1 MSFPTC
7 ATAATRRL
15 GRGLCRGL
23 TAALNFWGVRWAEV
37 SQLKKSKHQLQVCS
51 CNDEN
56 GFHPSP
62 RWFDWF
68 CPYFTERDWCK
79 NGLEQRLADQCALT
93 EPQETKNI
101 TLCQEAEPYFQQG
114 GCSGKKSSGLN
125 RIWTLSQP
133 RASRLVELEQ
143 CSRRAGFKAGSGFYN
158 SSGLHMKK
166 GLAWFIL
173 QLCASQYFIPGS
185 SAQADRAQPV
195 DAPAG
200 LVSRQ
205 SHQSAGA
212 DIQMWA
218 FGQLTCA

>member
-37 SQLKKSKHQLQVCS
+37 SQPEKSKHQLQVCS

-79 NGLEQRLADQCALT
+79 NGLEQQLADQCALT

-101 TLCQEAEPYFQQG
+101 TSCQEAEPYSQQG
-114 GCSGKKSSGLN
+114 GCSGKKKFWFEQHLDLEPAPCISSC
-125 RIWTLSQP
+125 WTW
-133 RASRLVELEQ
+133 AVLEE
-143 CSRRAGFKAGSGFYN
+143 SG
-158 SSGLHMKK
+158 
-166 GLAWFIL
+166 I
-173 QLCASQYFIPGS
+173 
-185 SAQADRAQPV
+185 
-195 DAPAG
+195 
-200 LVSRQ
+200 
-205 SHQSAGA
+205 
-212 DIQMWA
+212 
-218 FGQLTCA
+218 